1 MRPAAALLLVLAA
14 PVAQAQEVA
23 KLFTDEGKTY
33 LRSEGASSLVPG
45 AELAAFSDA
54 AGTRAAGKVIVM
66 EVKGLL
72 VRVSFADDAAR
83 ATAKFVRLGAGSSA
97 KAPPP
102 PPPPPP
108 SGKGAPPPPPPPPP
122 PQGVPPPPPPLQ
134 AVLGREGN
142 AITIRNDSSG
152 DMVGCQ
158 LTFPDRRFA
167 PAGTVP
173 AGRTVK
179 VGYGEIR
186 PAPDVGDDFI
196 VVRCAE
202 GEAELHF
209 REPGRPN
216 ALKGRAEG
224 RGGGVLLFNDGD
236 RDWSECD
243 LIKPNGNHFQQ
254 GALKAKSSDS
264 IRGGLF
270 RPREGPELITLT
282 CAQGALTQPVPF

>member
-1 MRPAAALLLVLAA
+1 MRTVAALMLVLAA
-14 PVAQAQEVA
+14 SVANAQELA

-33 LRSEGASSLVPG
+33 LRSDGAATLMQGS
-45 AELAAFSDA
+45 ELAAYSDA
-54 AGTRAAGKVIVM
+54 NGARPAGKVIVM

-72 VRVSFADDAAR
+72 VRVTFADDAAR
-83 ATAKFVRLGAGSSA
+83 AQAKFVRVGAA
-97 KAPPP
+97 PAVAARPPP
-102 PPPPPP
+102 P
-108 SGKGAPPPPPPPPP
+108 GVPPPPPPP

-134 AVLGREGN
+134 AVLGRQGN

-158 LTFPDRRFA
+158 LGFPDRRYA

-173 AGRTVK
+173 AGRTII

-209 REPGRPN
+209 REPNRPN

-224 RGGGVLLFNDGD
+224 RGGGVLIFNDGE
-236 RDWSECD
+236 RDWSDCD
-243 LIKPNGNHFQQ
+243 LIKPNGNHFKQ
-254 GALKAKSSDS
+254 GALRAKASDS
-264 IRGGLF
+264 VRAGLF
-270 RPREGPELITLT
+270 RPREGAEIISLT
-282 CAQGALTQPVPF
+282 CAQGAMSQPVP

>member
-1 MRPAAALLLVLAA
+1 MRSAAALLFALAA
-14 PVAQAQEVA
+14 PVANAQDVA
-23 KLFTDEGKTY
+23 KLFTDDGKTY
-33 LRSEGASSLVPG
+33 LRSEGAPSLVPG
-45 AELAAFSDA
+45 AELPAYSDA
-54 AGTRAAGKVIVM
+54 GGTRAAGKVIVM

-72 VRVSFADDAAR
+72 VRVSFADAA
-83 ATAKFVRLGAGSSA
+83 AKASAKFVRVGG
-97 KAPPP
+97 KAP
-102 PPPPPP
+102 
-108 SGKGAPPPPPPPPP
+108 GAGAPPPPPPPPP
-122 PQGVPPPPPPLQ
+122 GLPPPPPPLQ

-196 VVRCAE
+196 VVRCNE

-209 REPGRPN
+209 KEPNKPN

-224 RGGGVLLFNDGD
+224 RGGGVLIFNDGD
-236 RDWSECD
+236 RDWTECD
-243 LIKPNGNHFQQ
+243 LIKPNGNHFKQ
-254 GALKAKSSDS
+254 GPLKAKTSDS
-264 IRGGLF
+264 VRAGLF
-270 RPREGPELITLT
+270 RPREGPEIIQLV
-282 CAQGALTQPVPF
+282 CAQGAMSQPVP